1 MAIFDANL
9 APPPLGAFSSGG
21 SQSGAIQGANL
32 APPPL
37 GAFSS
42 FALFTVDA
50 NANIASIGTAGG
62 AAAAVLFRMRGN
74 DGTLGYPVY
83 WNSETVDSAG
93 TDYAGPGPL
102 SDVVLSEKIAPV

>member
-62 AAAAVLFRMRGN
+62 APAVDLYRMRAN

-83 WNSETVDSAG
+83 WNSGVIDAAG
-93 TDYAGPGPL
+93 ADYSGPGPL
-102 SDVVLSEKIAPV
+102 TDVSVAEIIREI